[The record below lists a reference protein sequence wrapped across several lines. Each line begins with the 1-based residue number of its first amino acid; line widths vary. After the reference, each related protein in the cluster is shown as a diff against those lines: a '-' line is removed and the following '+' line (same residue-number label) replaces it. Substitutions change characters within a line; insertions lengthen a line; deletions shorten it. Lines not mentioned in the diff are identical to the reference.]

1 MKNKNSAGRK
11 SKVNRKPER
20 GFYDAE
26 TINKIIDEALYC
38 HVSFILDDQPFII
51 PTIHARIDDQLI
63 LHGAKASRL
72 LKQISTGNEIAIAV
86 TILDGLVLARSVFHH
101 SMNYRSVIIF
111 GKGVEIT
118 DDKQKMIALQAVTD
132 HILPG
137 RWNDARKPNEKE
149 LKATSVISVKINE
162 ASAKIRTGPP
172 KDEEEDYSL
181 PVWAGVIPFTQK
193 PSKEVDDPIL
203 KKGISIPDYI
213 SRMIK

>member
-11 SKVNRKPER
+11 SKVKRKPER
-20 GFYDAE
+20 GFYDDK

-38 HVSFILDDQPFII
+38 HVSFIQDDQPFII

-72 LKQISTGNEIAIAV
+72 LKQISAGNEIAIAV

-118 DDKQKMIALQAVTD
+118 DDKQKMKALKAITD

-181 PVWAGVIPFTQK
+181 PVWAGVIPLTQK
-193 PSKEVDDPIL
+193 PSKPVDDPIL
-203 KKGISIPDYI
+203 KKGITIPEYI